1 MRFAWLMKWI
11 FLFFCLS
18 FIYVRV
24 SYGQGS
30 TVGGIVL
37 DSASLQPLSYV
48 AVQVKGKNIGQSTN
62 ETGRFSIECSLG
74 DTLVFTRLGHKAL
87 LFIPRN
93 RDRNLR
99 IILAEDSRLLNDVTV
114 YGDLN
119 IAGVDD
125 QEYKANTQVKLKNQP
140 LEPAPNEIATFG
152 PGITIGFGGKDKT
165 KVKRDENSKTEVYR
179 KTITSEETK
188 KQIIDLY
195 QISEESYYKKLERF
209 NNENPDAK
217 YLTDPKEIVTLM
229 IQFFAMK

>member
-1 MRFAWLMKWI
+1 MKWI
-11 FLFFCLS
+11 FLFVCLS
-18 FIYVRV
+18 LINLSV
-24 SYGQGS
+24 SHGQTNILSG
-30 TVGGIVL
+30 VVL

-93 RDRNLR
+93 IDRNLN
-99 IILAEDSRLLNDVTV
+99 IILAEDSRMLNDVTV
-114 YGDLN
+114 YGDVK

-140 LEPAPNEIATFG
+140 LAPEANEVATFG

-179 KTITSEETK
+179 KTITSDDTK
-188 KQIIDLY
+188 KQLIDLY
-195 QISEESYYKKLERF
+195 QISEEIYYKKLERF
-209 NNENPDAK
+209 NNETPDAK

-229 IQFFAMK
+229 IQFFAMR